1 MVLGGL
7 VEREFYRNTMNKT
20 DSLNHTKMLIDKLNI
35 VNFVDTNA
43 PLSESDVQLLH
54 LQLTAAQIL
63 LSDAKVVQQEQPQRT
78 LPEIIEEL
86 SQTWKDNIHDFALAL
101 SEDK

>member
-1 MVLGGL
+1 MGGL
-7 VEREFYRNTMNKT
+7 VEKGFYRNTMNKT
-20 DSLNHTKMLIDKLNI
+20 DALNHTKMLIDKLN
-35 VNFVDTNA
+35 VTNFVDADT
-43 PLSESDVQLLH
+43 PLSESDIQLLH

-63 LSDAKVVQQEQPQRT
+63 LSDAQIIHQEQPQRT
-78 LPEIIEEL
+78 LSEIIEEL

>member
-1 MVLGGL
+1 MK
-7 VEREFYRNTMNKT
+7 KT
-20 DSLNHTKMLIDKLNI
+20 SALDHTKMLIDKLNI
-35 VNFVDTNA
+35 TNFVDA
-43 PLSESDVQLLH
+43 DKPLSENDIQLLH

-63 LSDAKVVQQEQPQRT
+63 LLDAEKIQQKQPQRT
-78 LPEIIEEL
+78 LSEIIEEL